1 MLADEIRKLSSE
13 KVKLL
18 TFSTEFEIFSEI
30 LGKSETWGEMHNCL
44 RGMDASAD
52 ECAVCIY
59 KVTL

>member
-44 RGMDASAD
+44 RGDGRL
-52 ECAVCIY
+52 C
-59 KVTL
+59 